1 MSSAELMHR
10 LMRQLHMR
18 RYAGS
23 RKNLKER
30 IQLETP
36 ALLIDLV
43 RSRHVSIFICY
54 LLSAICYSPAAG
66 HADSGATGEKIF
78 QSRCF
83 VCHGRDGR
91 GSGPASQGLAQKPQD
106 LTDPSWQR
114 GVTDDQI
121 KNVIRAG
128 GAIIGKSGAMPP
140 NPDLSDDD
148 LNSLLGYVRHLA
160 GTR

>member
-1 MSSAELMHR
+1 MYGETTVMKNRNSKTDTANS
-10 LMRQLHMR
+10 RQQI
-18 RYAGS
+18 AKG
-23 RKNLKER
+23 
-30 IQLETP
+30 
-36 ALLIDLV
+36 
-43 RSRHVSIFICY
+43 SIFAFCC
-54 LLSAICYSPAAG
+54 LLSAVCYG
-66 HADSGATGEKIF
+66 ITVGRADSGATGEKIF

-128 GAIIGKSGAMPP
+128 GAIMGKSGAMPP

-160 GTR
+160 NRP

>member
-1 MSSAELMHR
+1 MHR
-10 LMRQLHMR
+10 LMRKLHMR
-18 RYAGS
+18 RCTGS
-23 RKNLKER
+23 RKDLTER
-30 IQLETP
+30 IPLETP
-36 ALLIDLV
+36 APPIYLGRSPLV
-43 RSRHVSIFICY
+43 SRIICY
-54 LLSAICYSPAAG
+54 LLSAICYGATVCC
-66 HADSGATGEKIF
+66 ADSGATGEKIF

-128 GAIIGKSGAMPP
+128 GAIMGKSGAMPP

>member
-1 MSSAELMHR
+1 MR
-10 LMRQLHMR
+10 LLRKR
-18 RYAGS
+18 RHTGS
-23 RKNLKER
+23 RKIVTEQ
-30 IQLETP
+30 IQSETP
-36 ALLIDLV
+36 VPPIYPM
-43 RSRHVSIFICY
+43 RSRHVSLVICY
-54 LLSAICYSPAAG
+54 LLSAVCYG
-66 HADSGATGEKIF
+66 ITVGRADSGATGEKIF

-106 LTDPSWQR
+106 LTDPNWQR

-128 GAIIGKSGAMPP
+128 GAIMGKSGAMPP

-160 GTR
+160 NRP